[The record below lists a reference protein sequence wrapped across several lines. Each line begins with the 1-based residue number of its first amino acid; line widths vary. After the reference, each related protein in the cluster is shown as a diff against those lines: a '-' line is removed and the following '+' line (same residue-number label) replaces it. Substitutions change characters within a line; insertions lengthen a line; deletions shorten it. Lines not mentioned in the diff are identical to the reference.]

1 MSEENTT
8 PSSPTDPTQA
18 PSLRETGY
26 LVDGSRQQQLEIFI
40 ALMLKARDT
49 PRGEIPANWAQ
60 IYGVYKGLRAQT
72 ELPEW
77 RAIWAA
83 SKAARLR
90 GDDTDPLIVFQE
102 FDDFRQIITKTL
114 RKENGYW
121 SKVHARRLKNPK
133 YREQLAAARQRRDEK
148 RAQARTEK
156 AVTRE
161 TH

>member
-1 MSEENTT
+1 MSEENPTRSNGAEPPDT
-8 PSSPTDPTQA
+8 PTA
-18 PSLRETGY
+18 RETGY
-26 LVDGSRQQQLEIFI
+26 LVDGSRQQQLEILV

-90 GDDTDPLIVFQE
+90 NDDTDPLIVFQE
-102 FDDFRQIITKTL
+102 FDVFREVVKKNL
-114 RKENGYW
+114 RKENGFW
-121 SKVHARRLKNPK
+121 SEVHRRRLKDPK

-148 RAQARTEK
+148 RAQARAAKE
-156 AVTRE
+156 VTP
-161 TH
+161 